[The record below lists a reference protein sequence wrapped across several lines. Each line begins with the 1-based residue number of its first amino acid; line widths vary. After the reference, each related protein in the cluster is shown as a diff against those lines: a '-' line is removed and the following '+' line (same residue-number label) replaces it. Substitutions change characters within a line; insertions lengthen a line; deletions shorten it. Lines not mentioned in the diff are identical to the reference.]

1 MGSTDTRAD
10 VVMFIETQRGRV
22 ITKELR
28 GGGKGV
34 FAAGQIT
41 QFLFSKL
48 RRFWRLVSQHGN
60 DNGA

>member
-1 MGSTDTRAD
+1 
-10 VVMFIETQRGRV
+10 MFIETQRGRV

-48 RRFWRLVSQHGN
+48 RRFWRLVSQQREYTEHC
-60 DNGA
+60 